1 MSSLNRISFAVVVGL
16 GITSVDVISLPES
29 EPDPPSPPPQAV
41 VKIATKEASASIFI
55 SFILLPCRGF
65 DQKME
70 QPFPAKA
77 QIIEGQAK
85 QVER

>member
-1 MSSLNRISFAVVVGL
+1 MVGL
-16 GITSVDVISLPES
+16 GIIVISVSSLPES
-29 EPDPPSPPPQAV
+29 ELDPPSPPPQAV
-41 VKIATKEASASIFI
+41 VKIVTKEASASIFI
-55 SFILLPCRGF
+55 AFILLPCRGF

-85 QVER
+85 QVEG